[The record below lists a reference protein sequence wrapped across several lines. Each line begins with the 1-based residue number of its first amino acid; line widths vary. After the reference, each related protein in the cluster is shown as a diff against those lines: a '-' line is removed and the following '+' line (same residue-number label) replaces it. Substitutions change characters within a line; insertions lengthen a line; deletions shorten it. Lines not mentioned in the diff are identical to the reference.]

1 MILVISSHITNR
13 FEYVLDFIK
22 DCYPELNFQIAN
34 SIDDIDMKDEDIVI
48 EYNPSQTVKKS
59 ISF

>member
-34 SIDDIDMKDEDIVI
+34 SIDDIDMKDEDIVAK
-48 EYNPSQTVKKS
+48 ETGVTLK
-59 ISF
+59 